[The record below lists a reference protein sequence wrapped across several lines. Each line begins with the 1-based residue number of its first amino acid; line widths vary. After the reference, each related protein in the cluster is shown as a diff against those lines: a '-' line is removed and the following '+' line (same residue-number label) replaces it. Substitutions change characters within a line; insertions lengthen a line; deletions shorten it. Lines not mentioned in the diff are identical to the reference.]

1 MSSEKY
7 VMAVEELAYAMG
19 VLGGVDTAIGFLL
32 AILGERPRLETEGRL
47 LAASHAL
54 IARDYLDFDAETG
67 EKWLDEGLKNAVMA
81 MMRND
86 YSLRCSRIANG
97 RELNKN
103 LYVWGDGLIAH
114 TLHRE
119 VVSQLELMAYW
130 ETARMHCRT
139 FFPFPSEQET
149 ETAILATFPADLID
163 QIRMTVFERSV
174 DEIAAELMRYE
185 ISQATAKQFAADIRQ
200 QDYRGSVMKIEMS
213 QDQPISN
220 HGFLILAA
228 GERYWLMDIE
238 PSSAPQIK
246 LYAGNEATF
255 HQLFSSLIS

>member
-1 MSSEKY
+1 
-7 VMAVEELAYAMG
+7 MG

-54 IARDYLDFDAETG
+54 IARNYLDFNAKTG
-67 EKWLDEGLKNAVMA
+67 EKWLDEGLKDAVMA

-97 RELNKN
+97 EELNKN
-103 LYVWGDGLIAH
+103 LYVWGDALIAH
-114 TLHRE
+114 ILHRE
-119 VVSQLELMAYW
+119 VVSQLESIADW
-130 ETARMHCRT
+130 ETARTHCRT
-139 FFPFPSEQET
+139 FFSFPSDQET
-149 ETAILATFPADLID
+149 ETVILATFPADLID
-163 QIRMTVFERSV
+163 QIRMTASDRSV
-174 DEIAAELMRYE
+174 NEIAAELMGYE
-185 ISQATAKQFAADIRQ
+185 MSREMAKQFATDIKQ

-220 HGFLILAA
+220 HGFLILTA
-228 GERYWLMDIE
+228 GDRYWLMDID
-238 PSSAPQIK
+238 PSPAPQIR

-255 HQLFSSLIS
+255 QQLFSSLIS